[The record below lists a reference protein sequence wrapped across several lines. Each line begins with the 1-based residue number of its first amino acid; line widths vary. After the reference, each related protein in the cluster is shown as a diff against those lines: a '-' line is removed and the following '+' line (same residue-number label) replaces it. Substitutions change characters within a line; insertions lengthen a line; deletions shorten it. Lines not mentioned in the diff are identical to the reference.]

1 MENQYNTKGV
11 KTKIFGVI
19 LIILGTL
26 DSLLALRGGFT
37 LNSFYGALI
46 LLGIFLYAIGAIRGG
61 QQSTQGGQQ
70 STEI

>member
-1 MENQYNTKGV
+1 MDDQYNTKGV
-11 KTKIFGVI
+11 KTRLFGVI

-46 LLGIFLYAIGAIRGG
+46 ALGIFLYAIGAVRGG
-61 QQSTQGGQQ
+61 QQSTESQGA
-70 STEI
+70 SE

>member
-1 MENQYNTKGV
+1 MEDQYITKGV

-46 LLGIFLYAIGAIRGG
+46 ALGIFLYAIGAIRGL
-61 QQSTQGGQQ
+61 QQ
-70 STEI
+70 STET